1 MSVPTSRVATNTPPL
16 MQSLDD
22 DRVKLKLS
30 NERIGSGLL
39 SKSQRERKE
48 APMRKSKSEMAPD
61 ICKSAGK
68 KASLYGKDFDKHS
81 ALAQQQQAR
90 QRVTTT
96 LRWSDLEVGQL
107 LGSGTFCHVYE
118 VSLREKK
125 EPPPPPP
132 FARKEDLAASNTSLD
147 LWELFSKSGIARH
160 DDTTTTGEDT
170 SPGTASSASSRSY
183 NNNNKTVP
191 PKSFALKHLDPHYL
205 KGKHDFADC
214 AIDLVMEAKILGCL
228 SHPNVIK
235 LFAVTGGSV
244 SKVFTRKGGYFL
256 LLERLHGALDERI
269 RNWADADISSSASK
283 RDRAKK
289 LEDRLKSVAVG
300 VARGMKYLHKN
311 KVIYRYVHY
320 HH

>member
-22 DRVKLKLS
+22 DRVKLS
-30 NERIGSGLL
+30 NERIGAGLL

-48 APMRKSKSEMAPD
+48 PPMRKSKSEMAPD
-61 ICKSAGK
+61 MCKSAGK

-90 QRVTTT
+90 HKVTTT

-118 VSLREKK
+118 VSLREK

-132 FARKEDLAASNTSLD
+132 FAGKGELAASNASLD

-170 SPGTASSASSRSY
+170 SPGTASSASSSRSY
-183 NNNNKTVP
+183 NNHKTVP

-235 LFAVTGGSV
+235 LYAVTGGSV

-269 RNWADADISSSASK
+269 RNWADADISSASK

-311 KVIYRYVHY
+311 KVIYRYVRC
-320 HH
+320 HHL